1 MPLKATTSIG
11 AVSEP
16 FTVRQQPRSSSPT
29 LADLKLLVRTPGNPS
44 GYKSFTEAQRAE
56 AEAYAEQHGV
66 TVTELS

>member
-1 MPLKATTSIG
+1 MSAARTRIR

-16 FTVRQQPRSSSPT
+16 FTVRQQPRTSSPT

-44 GYKSFTEAQRAE
+44 GYKSFTEAQRAD
-56 AEAYAEQHGV
+56 AEAYAEKLGV